1 MCSVHDT
8 VEFEKRGIPATM
20 FLTQVFRNAA
30 QYQFRSKGM
39 DGHSFIEL
47 PHPVSNLTPDEMRA
61 LTLKYVDQL
70 VRQLTA

>member
-20 FLTQVFRNAA
+20 FLTQAFRNAA
-30 QYQFRSKGM
+30 VYQFRSKGM
-39 DGHSFIEL
+39 DGHPYIEL
-47 PHPVSNLTPDEMRA
+47 PHPVSNLKPDEMRA
-61 LTLKYVDQL
+61 LTLKYVEQM